1 MNKKIFVENCRS
13 EFRFLKNPDNIS
25 NLLASHIQIING
37 GYLIPLSTIHLEND
51 EIINN
56 LWSWREIHSYAY
68 PSRSNT
74 TLESTRNW
82 IKKAI
87 IENPDRILFLI
98 YDENQK
104 FVGHAGFADAANE
117 NCEIEFD
124 NILRGDQ
131 ESRKGLMFDVM
142 TTLETWARSVLFP
155 NSFYLRVLESNKHA
169 VQFYNRI
176 GFVESYKYGLVKE
189 TLENGYRLIQSN
201 ESHSENQIVD
211 NFIVM
216 KPAIKKNIGD
226 KMILT
231 AGPSIGTREK
241 VFALDAATN
250 GWNNEW
256 SKYLNQFEKKFAE
269 YVGVKYAIATSS
281 CTGAL
286 HISLNALG
294 IGPGDE
300 VIVPEVTWV
309 ASANAIRYVGATP
322 IFADIDKKTW
332 NISTESIKNLI
343 TEKTKAIIPVHLY
356 GNPCDMDEIMKIA
369 KDNNLFVVEDA
380 APSVGAEYKGKKTG
394 SFGDFAAF
402 SFQGAKLA
410 VTGEGGM
417 ICTNDEELYKKAYRI
432 WDQGRIPGT
441 FWIEELGVKYKMSN
455 IQAALGLGQILRN
468 DAMVEAKR
476 RINTWY
482 KERLKDVKS
491 IDFWEEEPN
500 TKCIYWMTNIRLN
513 ENANISRDEFCK
525 ILKDNNIDTRP
536 VFPAISQYPY
546 WPKKQDPQPVAN
558 VIGISGINLP
568 SGVALTR
575 EQINYVCDKIIE
587 ILESKK
593 ILN

>member
-1 MNKKIFVENCRS
+1 MNVNIFKETCRS
-13 EFRFLKNPDNIS
+13 EFDFLKNPSSIS
-25 NLLASHIQIING
+25 NLLASHIKIVNG
-37 GYLIPLSTIHLEND
+37 GYLLPLSLLHLENE
-51 EIINN
+51 EIVNK
-56 LWSWREIHSYAY
+56 LWSWREQHSYAY
-68 PSRSNT
+68 PSRSKT
-74 TLESTRNW
+74 DVESTKKW
-82 IKKAI
+82 IKKAVI
-87 IENPDRILFLI
+87 DNPDRILFLI

-104 FVGHAGFADAANE
+104 LVGHAGFADASNS
-117 NCEIEFD
+117 NCELEFD
-124 NILRGDQ
+124 NILRGDIS
-131 ESRKGLMFDVM
+131 SRKGLMYDVM
-142 TTLETWARSVLFP
+142 TTLESWARSVLFP

-169 VQFYNRI
+169 VDFYKKI
-176 GFVESYKYGLVKE
+176 GFFEHRKYGLVKE
-189 TLENGYRLIQSN
+189 TLENGYRLIESN
-201 ESHSENQIVD
+201 DIHSESQIVD
-211 NFIVM
+211 SFIVM
-216 KPAIKKNIGD
+216 KPAIKKNIGE

-231 AGPSIGTREK
+231 AGPSIGSREK

-256 SKYLNQFEKKFAE
+256 SKYLSLFEKKFAE

-309 ASANAIRYVGATP
+309 ATANAVRFVGATP
-322 IFADIDKKTW
+322 VFADIDKKTW
-332 NISTESIKNLI
+332 NISLDSIKKLI
-343 TEKTKAIIPVHLY
+343 NNNTKAIIPVHLY

-369 KDNNLFVVEDA
+369 KNFNLYVVEDA
-380 APSVGAEYKGKKTG
+380 APSIGAEFKGKKTG

-455 IQAALGLGQILRN
+455 IQAALGLGQIIRN

-476 RINTWY
+476 RINSWY
-482 KERLKDVKS
+482 KSRLNTIDC
-491 IDFWEEEPN
+491 IDFWEEESGS
-500 TKCIYWMTNIRLN
+500 KCIYWMTNIRLN
-513 ENANISRDEFCK
+513 DKAGISRDEFCK
-525 ILKDNNIDTRP
+525 LLKDKNIDTRP

-546 WPKKQDPQPVAN
+546 WPKKQEPQPVAN
-558 VIGISGINLP
+558 ELGVTGINLP
-568 SGVALTR
+568 SGVSLSK
-575 EQINYVCDKIIE
+575 EEIDYICDNIIE
-587 ILESKK
+587 ILDKK
-593 ILN
+593 KL

>member
-1 MNKKIFVENCRS
+1 MNNQIFVENCRS
-13 EFRFLKNPDNIS
+13 EFNFLKNPHNVS
-25 NLLASHIQIING
+25 NLLASHIKINNG
-37 GYLIPLSTIHLEND
+37 GYLLPLSLAHLENE
-51 EIINN
+51 EIVSN
-56 LWSWREIHSYAY
+56 LWSWREKHSYAY
-68 PSRSNT
+68 PSRSQTN
-74 TLESTRNW
+74 LESTKNW

-87 IENPDRILFLI
+87 IDNPDRILFLI

-104 FVGHAGFADAANE
+104 FVGHAGFADASNL
-117 NCEIEFD
+117 NCELEFD
-124 NILRGDQ
+124 NILRGD
-131 ESRKGLMFDVM
+131 ENSRKGLMYDVM
-142 TTLETWARSVLFP
+142 TTLESWARSVLFP
-155 NSFYLRVLESNKHA
+155 NSFYLRVLESNQHA
-169 VQFYNRI
+169 VNFYKKI
-176 GFVESYKYGLVKE
+176 GFVEDRKYGLVKE
-189 TLENGYRLIQSN
+189 TLDNGYRLV
-201 ESHSENQIVD
+201 ESTDNNTKDQIVD
-211 NFIVM
+211 SFIVM
-216 KPAIKKNIGD
+216 KPAIKKNIGE

-231 AGPSIGTREK
+231 AGPSIGSREK

-256 SKYLNQFEKKFAE
+256 SKYLSLFEKKFAE

-309 ASANAIRYVGATP
+309 ASANAVRFVGATP
-322 IFADIDKKTW
+322 VFADIDKKTW
-332 NISTESIKNLI
+332 NISPDSIKKLI
-343 TEKTKAIIPVHLY
+343 NTNTKAIIPVHLY
-356 GNPCDMDEIMKIA
+356 GNPCDMEEIMKIA
-369 KDNNLFVVEDA
+369 KDNNLYVVEDA
-380 APSVGAEYKGKKTG
+380 APSIGAEYKGKKTG

-417 ICTNDEELYKKAYRI
+417 ICTNDDELYKKAFRI

-482 KERLKDVKS
+482 KNRLNTIES
-491 IDFWEEEPN
+491 IDFWEEEPD

-513 ENANISRDEFCK
+513 EKAGITRDEFCK
-525 ILKDNNIDTRP
+525 LLKEKNIDTRP

-558 VIGISGINLP
+558 ELGVTGINLP
-568 SGVALTR
+568 SGVALSK
-575 EQINYVCDKIIE
+575 EEIDYVCDNIIE
-587 ILESKK
+587 ILESIKTS
-593 ILN
+593 